1 MTTTTMNA
9 SPAFAIPSARTILN
23 LAIGGFAGLGFW
35 EFFSAVPTA
44 WVAGFPLQPPEL
56 VKSLFSHQFGLTLS
70 TPTAEGLH
78 YVTGF
83 LFYPLGYWL
92 MTRWG
97 KAGGLK
103 TFGMPADGWIWGVI
117 TYFIALGFF
126 APLAGQ
132 SFLLR
137 DIPALSFMSLV
148 GHAIYG
154 YIAAWLFELLEQRGA
169 M

>member
-1 MTTTTMNA
+1 MATTALGT
-9 SPAFAIPSARTILN
+9 SSAFAIPSARTVLN

-44 WVAGFPLQPPEL
+44 WVASFPLQPPEL

-70 TPTAEGLH
+70 NPVAEGLH

-83 LFYPLGYWL
+83 LFYPLGYWV
-92 MTRWG
+92 MTRW
-97 KAGGLK
+97 LPR
-103 TFGMPADGWIWGVI
+103 FGMPADGWIWGVI

-132 SFLLR
+132 SFLLH

-154 YIAAWLFELLEQRGA
+154 YIAAWLFELLEDRKA